1 MKKIKLVLFLL
12 AIVSIGSCQ
21 KNKEDKIAKEAD
33 EINSVLEKNIETPA
47 KVSLHKGQLWVANAE
62 TTEGITTLQKI
73 ILESGQEESAS
84 VLKEKL
90 NFEFALILKKCTMK
104 GEAHNQLHNYLI
116 PLKLKINNL
125 EDSNKDEIKKE
136 IIVYLEQYSL
146 FFI

>member
-1 MKKIKLVLFLL
+1 M
-12 AIVSIGSCQ
+12 
-21 KNKEDKIAKEAD
+21 
-33 EINSVLEKNIETPA
+33 
-47 KVSLHKGQLWVANAE
+47 HKGQLWVANAE

-90 NFEFALILKKCTMK
+90 NFEFALIFKKCTMK

-116 PLKLKINNL
+116 PLKSKINNL
-125 EDSNKDEIKKE
+125 EDSSKDEIKKE
-136 IIVYLEQYSL
+136 ISVYLEQYSL

>member
-1 MKKIKLVLFLL
+1 
-12 AIVSIGSCQ
+12 
-21 KNKEDKIAKEAD
+21 
-33 EINSVLEKNIETPA
+33 
-47 KVSLHKGQLWVANAE
+47 
-62 TTEGITTLQKI
+62 
-73 ILESGQEESAS
+73 LESGQEESAS